1 MKHEE
6 EFIKNEFI
14 KTIEKKNEKLN
25 LKIEENENGYMVNIN
40 ENSFQYNF
48 LNPDKPYSEFKTLVQ
63 LNIDLDRANNIS
75 LIKIND
81 KKQLSKEVQ
90 EKIQNTVDIIIETVK
105 KDKPLDLYNIIKTD
119 TEEIA
124 KSIGFKHIKDINV
137 IPTEDNNKD
146 FLVSFNTMDILGN
159 EQIVEFYVDKP
170 SYSIEKTASDLIKDD
185 GKDEIDLD

>member
-1 MKHEE
+1 MKHE
-6 EFIKNEFI
+6 EFIKN
-14 KTIEKKNEKLN
+14 IEKKNEKLN
-25 LKIEENENGYMVNIN
+25 LKIEENENGYMVNTN
-40 ENSFQYNF
+40 ESSFQYNF
-48 LNPDKPYSEFKTLVQ
+48 LNPDKPHSELRTLVQ
-63 LNIDLDRANNIS
+63 LNIDLDRAKNIS

-81 KKQLSKEVQ
+81 EIQLSKEVQ

-124 KSIGFKHIKDINV
+124 KSMGFKHIKDIN
-137 IPTEDNNKD
+137 IILIENKD

-185 GKDEIDLD
+185 DKDEIDLD

>member
-90 EKIQNTVDIIIETVK
+90 EKIQNIADTYRNGDSELIT
-105 KDKPLDLYNIIKTD
+105 LDLYNIIKTG

-124 KSIGFKHIKDINV
+124 KSMGFMNIKDIN
-137 IPTEDNNKD
+137 IISTEDNNKD
-146 FLVSFNTMDILGN
+146 FFVSFNTMDILGN

-185 GKDEIDLD
+185 DKDEIDLD